1 MKSLGLVLALLTT
14 VTLAAPREIVI
25 STEKI
30 GESVHWVPQ
39 RVEVFPGEEIKFVIK
54 HELQG
59 GFDFHGFFV
68 PQLKIQKQVNRN
80 KAEELT
86 VKIPKK
92 MKLGEY
98 PMGCHFHPKHVPAT
112 LVVKTPAPDS
122 KAN

>member
-59 GFDFHGFFV
+59 
-68 PQLKIQKQVNRN
+68 
-80 KAEELT
+80 
-86 VKIPKK
+86 
-92 MKLGEY
+92 
-98 PMGCHFHPKHVPAT
+98 
-112 LVVKTPAPDS
+112 
-122 KAN
+122 